1 MIEKKYQHF
10 DKLNTSQLLLHSRFS
25 GITTTDDT
33 QSLCVLEYSKE
44 HWKNITKI
52 IIKII

>member
-1 MIEKKYQHF
+1 MIFLNKERKRMIEKKYQHF

-33 QSLCVLEYSKE
+33 QTLGTINVKKDL
-44 HWKNITKI
+44 I
-52 IIKII
+52 